1 MSSSQVDHQRIYRAV
16 PLFKSL
22 SEEELDAI
30 LKISRLFRSPE
41 GHKLVEQGEAGK
53 GVFIIVN
60 GGASVTIVDED
71 GESTVLA
78 QLSRGDAVGELSLID
93 SSPHSAT
100 VTCTETSTVFHLD
113 NRAFNALR
121 AEHHPAAFKVLRAT
135 APMICERLRQMNDR
149 IAAIFANPQKSMAE
163 MEKVYLRK
171 TESNPFQ

>member
-78 QLSRGDAVGELSLID
+78 HLSRGDAELHD
-93 SSPHSAT
+93 PGT
-100 VTCTETSTVFHLD
+100 VCPL
-113 NRAFNALR
+113 
-121 AEHHPAAFKVLRAT
+121 P
-135 APMICERLRQMNDR
+135 PRLRR
-149 IAAIFANPQKSMAE
+149 P
-163 MEKVYLRK
+163 
-171 TESNPFQ
+171 